1 MFIGID
7 IGTSSAKAVLIDA
20 EQRIRAMASEP
31 LSVSRPRPG
40 HSEQDP
46 NAWWEATQ
54 RVLKRLASD
63 DARRMA
69 SVEAIGLSGQQHG
82 AVLLDEAGA
91 VLRPAI
97 LWNDTRSVREC
108 VELEAGLPELRRIIG
123 NVMTPGFTAPKLAW
137 VARHEPAVFARV
149 RRVLLPKDYVRL
161 RLTGEAVSDMS
172 DASGTGWLD
181 VGKRDWSD
189 AALAATGL
197 DRSHM
202 PRLVEGSEGSGV
214 VLPDIAASFG
224 MAGRVVVAG
233 GGGDNAASACGI
245 GAVAPGSAF
254 VSLGTSGVLFATTA
268 RFAPNTGS
276 AVHAFCHATPATWHQ
291 MGVILSATDSLEW
304 LSRLLQ
310 SKPATLVAEL
320 GDVVHAPSPAV
331 FAPYLAG
338 ERTPHNLGDLR
349 GGFAGLG
356 HEADRM
362 VLTQAV
368 LEGVAFAFRDCLE
381 ALAAAGTRIER
392 AWAVGGGA
400 NSRLWLRI
408 MASAL
413 RLPLDLPDRTDS
425 GGAFGAARL
434 AVCAA
439 RGSDPIE
446 VCTPPPV
453 AETLSP
459 DPSLADAYDHAY
471 QRYRSFTSSLK
482 HLVPA

>member
-1 MFIGID
+1 MFVGID
-7 IGTSSAKAVLIDA
+7 IGTSSVKAVLIDPD
-20 EQRIRAMASEP
+20 QRVRAAVSEP

-46 NAWWEATQ
+46 GAWWEATRQ
-54 RVLKRLASD
+54 VLKRLAGEN
-63 DARRMA
+63 ARAMA

-82 AVLLDEAGA
+82 AVLLDEDDA

-108 VELEAGLPELRRIIG
+108 AELEASLPAFRQIIG
-123 NVMTPGFTAPKLAW
+123 NVMMPGFTAPKLSW
-137 VARHEPAVFARV
+137 VARHEPALFARV

-181 VGKRDWSD
+181 VARRDWSD
-189 AALAATGL
+189 AALAASRL

-202 PRLVEGSEGSGV
+202 PRLVEGSAPSAV
-214 VLPDIAASFG
+214 VLAEVAADLG
-224 MAGRVVVAG
+224 LGAGVVVAG

-254 VSLGTSGVLFATTA
+254 ISLGTSGVLFATTE
-268 RFAPNTGS
+268 RFAPNTGD
-276 AVHAFCHATPATWHQ
+276 AVHAFCHAVPGTWHQ

-310 SKPATLVAEL
+310 SKAAALVAEL
-320 GDVVHAPSPAV
+320 GESVAAPSPAL

-338 ERTPHNLGDLR
+338 ERTPYNLGDLR

-356 HEADRM
+356 HEADRAA
-362 VLTQAV
+362 LTQAV
-368 LEGVAFAFRDCLE
+368 LEGVAFAFRDCLK
-381 ALAAAGTRIER
+381 ALGTAGTRIDR

-400 NSRLWLRI
+400 NARLWLRI
-408 MASAL
+408 MASVL
-413 RLPLDLPDRTDS
+413 RLPLDLPDRADS

-434 AVCAA
+434 ALCACRGANPIDVCA
-439 RGSDPIE
+439 
-446 VCTPPPV
+446 PPRI
-453 AETLSP
+453 AETIPP
-459 DPSLADAYDHAY
+459 DPALADAYDAAHA
-471 QRYRSFTSSLK
+471 RYRALADSLA
-482 HLVPA
+482 HLAPR